1 MARQQSKGQQKRNP
15 RLEQE
20 PLNKGKY
27 VKESANGLSQF
38 KPTEKQREML
48 DVIRYN
54 TLSFVEAP
62 AGSGKTSVVLWDYC
76 QEYLRDPTK
85 KIVVVRTPVEA
96 ASLDKIG
103 FLPNSLSEKCE
114 PHFEGTKRIL
124 VDFLGKNKVECD
136 LDQRIFFKIPSYMLG
151 VTIDNALICID
162 ESQQMQP
169 MILKLILE
177 RTGLNS
183 RVCVLGDKSQLYANE
198 REAKLRN
205 GLSDALGRFFDKD
218 MNPCFQDVGYFTFDV
233 EDVQR
238 SEIVK
243 TVIKAYRK

>member
-1 MARQQSKGQQKRNP
+1 MAKAQTRSQRKRNP
-15 RLEQE
+15 RLEQQ
-20 PLNKGKY
+20 PLNKEKY
-27 VKESANGLSQF
+27 VKETFNGLSQF
-38 KPTEKQREML
+38 KPTERQREML

-62 AGSGKTSVVLWDYC
+62 AGCGKSSVVLWDYC

-85 KIVVVRTPVEA
+85 KIIVIRTPVEA

-103 FLPNSLSEKCE
+103 FLPNSLQEKCE
-114 PHFEGTKRIL
+114 PHFESTKRIL
-124 VDFLGKNKVECD
+124 EDFLGKNKVECD
-136 LDQRIFFKIPSYMLG
+136 MESRIFFKIPSYMLG
-151 VTIDNALICID
+151 CTIDNALVCVD
-162 ESQQMQP
+162 EAQVMQP

-183 RVCVLGDKSQLYANE
+183 RVCVLGDKSQLYSNE
-198 REAKLRN
+198 REASLRN

-218 MNPCFQDVGYFTFDV
+218 MKPCFPDVGYYSFDV
-233 EDVQR
+233 EDVMR